1 MSVISQGTPFNKKIS
16 HNVHNFN
23 SSKVAFMETPQE
35 RIPGRLPGMG
45 SLNPI
50 SD

>member
-23 SSKVAFMETPQE
+23 ASKFAFIETPQE
-35 RIPGRLPGMG
+35 HVPGRLPGTG